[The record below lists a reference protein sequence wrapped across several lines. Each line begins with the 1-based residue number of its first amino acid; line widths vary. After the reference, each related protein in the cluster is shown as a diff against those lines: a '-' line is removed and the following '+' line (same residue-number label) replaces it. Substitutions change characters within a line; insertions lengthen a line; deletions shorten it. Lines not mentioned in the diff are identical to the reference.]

1 MKSMSARGPKTR
13 LALLLGLLL
22 ALPACSGGAADPA
35 LLPGVEQG
43 ARVEAYRLE
52 GQKKWVEPRGTW
64 WSVREVQGS
73 KVLLFDSD
81 GEVWVDFSLVAECRV
96 R

>member
-1 MKSMSARGPKTR
+1 MNARGPKTR

-22 ALPACSGGAADPA
+22 ALPACSGGAEAPA
-35 LLPGVEQG
+35 QQLGVARG

-64 WSVREVQGS
+64 WTVREGQGS
-73 KVLLFDSD
+73 KALLFDSD